1 MLKWKRVAGAE
12 ADRPRLTFVQENKEL
27 QQEIGSIVP
36 PIQKEQDFQGGWGQS
51 FIWKKAKQRMGR
63 AARALLCSVWR
74 FFVIRR
80 NHKIIVNEG
89 ETSDC

>member
-36 PIQKEQDFQGGWGQS
+36 PIQKEQDFQG
-51 FIWKKAKQRMGR
+51 
-63 AARALLCSVWR
+63 
-74 FFVIRR
+74 
-80 NHKIIVNEG
+80 
-89 ETSDC
+89 D